1 MYPMGNERTREKGGW
16 RMIDV
21 IETTLSKEF
30 SNERMIDDN
39 IFYMRKRV

>member
-1 MYPMGNERTREKGGW
+1 MGNERTREKGGW

-30 SNERMIDDN
+30 LMNE
-39 IFYMRKRV
+39 